1 MATEKM
7 QIVTTVGA
15 RDGQKVLALK
25 GPLTIHTIFGF
36 QTAVRE
42 DSTAALIIDF
52 SGVPFMDSAG
62 LGALVG
68 ARVALQKANRSLAIA
83 GLNTPVKALLE
94 MSKVSQFFRIFPTVQ
109 EAQAAAVA

>member
-1 MATEKM
+1 M
-7 QIVTTVGA
+7 QIVTTVGT
-15 RDGQKVLALK
+15 RGGQKVLTLK

-52 SGVPFMDSAG
+52 SAVPFMDSAG

-68 ARVALQKANRSLAIA
+68 ARVALQKANRQLAIA
-83 GLNTPVKALLE
+83 GLNTQVKALLD
-94 MSKVSQFFRIFPTVQ
+94 MSKVSQFFKIFPTVD
-109 EAQAAAVA
+109 EAQAAAIA

>member
-1 MATEKM
+1 MASEKM
-7 QIVTTVGA
+7 EIITTVGK

-25 GPLTIHTIFGF
+25 GPLTIHTIFNF

-52 SGVPFMDSAG
+52 SNVPFMDSAG

-68 ARVALQKANRSLAIA
+68 ARVALQKANRQLALA
-83 GLNTPVKALLE
+83 GLNTQVKALLD
-94 MSKVSQFFRIFPTVQ
+94 MSKVSQFFRIFPTVE
-109 EAQAAAVA
+109 EAQAAVA